1 MIEIVKFPDKL
12 LKKQSVRIESIDSS
26 VLSVIDKLT
35 FVLDFY
41 NHCVGIA
48 AVQIGHLVRIV
59 AVDVSK
65 TKNKNHGRLIM
76 INPVILEKSS
86 EEIVTKEGCLSVPDY
101 LGYVA
106 RPKKITMEYI
116 DLNGKKQILEAK
128 RFEAVVI
135 QHEIDHLDGVLFLDK
150 IVPSTQLI
158 KRLQND
164 I

>member
-12 LKKQSVRIESIDSS
+12 LKKQSLCVDTINSE
-26 VLSVIDKLT
+26 VLSIIDKLT

-76 INPVILEKSS
+76 INPVVIEKSTD
-86 EEIVTKEGCLSVPDY
+86 EIVTKEGCLSVPDY

-106 RPKKITMEYI
+106 RPKKITVEYV
-116 DLNGKKQILEAK
+116 DLNGKRQVLEAK

-135 QHEIDHLDGVLFLDK
+135 QHEVDHLDGILFLDK
-150 IVPSTQLI
+150 IVSSNQLI
-158 KRLQND
+158 KRL
-164 I
+164 

>member
-12 LKKQSVRIESIDSS
+12 LKKQSLCVDTINSE
-26 VLSVIDKLT
+26 VLSIIDKLT

-48 AVQIGHLVRIV
+48 AVQIGHLVRII

-76 INPVILEKSS
+76 INPVVIEKSTD
-86 EEIVTKEGCLSVPDY
+86 EIVTKEGCLSVPDY

-106 RPKKITMEYI
+106 RPKKITVEYV
-116 DLNGKKQILEAK
+116 DLNGKRQVLEAK

-135 QHEIDHLDGVLFLDK
+135 QHEVDHLDGILFLDK
-150 IVPSTQLI
+150 IVSSNQLI
-158 KRLQND
+158 KRL
-164 I
+164 

>member
-12 LKKQSVRIESIDSS
+12 LKKQSLCVDTINSE
-26 VLSVIDKLT
+26 VLSIIDKLT

-48 AVQIGHLVRIV
+48 AVQIGHLKRII
-59 AVDVSK
+59 AIDVSK

-76 INPVILEKSS
+76 INPVVIEKSTD
-86 EEIVTKEGCLSVPDY
+86 EIVTKEGCLSVPDY

-106 RPKKITMEYI
+106 RPKKITVEYV
-116 DLNGKKQILEAK
+116 DLNGKRQVLEAK

-135 QHEIDHLDGVLFLDK
+135 QHEVDHLDGILFLDK
-150 IVPSTQLI
+150 IVSSNQLI
-158 KRLQND
+158 KRL
-164 I
+164 

>member
-12 LKKQSVRIESIDSS
+12 LKKQSLYVDTINSE
-26 VLSVIDKLT
+26 VLSIIDKLT

-76 INPVILEKSS
+76 INPVVIEKSTD
-86 EEIVTKEGCLSVPDY
+86 EIVTKEGCLSVPDY

-106 RPKKITMEYI
+106 RPKKITVEYV
-116 DLNGKKQILEAK
+116 DLNGKRQVLEAK

-135 QHEIDHLDGVLFLDK
+135 QHEVDHLDGILFLDK
-150 IVPSTQLI
+150 IVSSNQLI
-158 KRLQND
+158 KRL
-164 I
+164 